1 MRKDSP
7 HHLVAM
13 RAVSLAEENFA
24 RYAVR
29 SIRAWYYYSEQVL
42 TTTESAECTLHIG
55 QKLVCFQQ
63 NQQLVYHQNIIISRV
78 LPSVHGGR
86 I

>member
-7 HHLVAM
+7 DHLVAK
-13 RAVSLAEENFA
+13 RALSLAEENFA

-42 TTTESAECTLHIG
+42 TTIEPAECTVHIG
-55 QKLVCFQQ
+55 QKLVCFQ
-63 NQQLVYHQNIIISRV
+63 
-78 LPSVHGGR
+78 
-86 I
+86 

>member
-7 HHLVAM
+7 DHLVVM
-13 RAVSLAEENFA
+13 RALSLAEENFA

-29 SIRAWYYYSEQVL
+29 SMRAWYYYSEQVL
-42 TTTESAECTLHIG
+42 TTIEPAECTLHIG

-78 LPSVHGGR
+78 LPSVHGGH